1 MVTRDDPIDH
11 LRSVLAGRYAV
22 EWEVGRGGM
31 SRVYAARDLR
41 HGRRVAIKVLR
52 PELASILGADR
63 FLREIEIAA
72 RLQHPHILPLFDSG
86 EAGDLLF
93 YVMPFVNGETLRAR
107 SPGWGGLRSRTP
119 HGSRARSPMPL
130 ATRIARAWSTGTSSR
145 RT

>member
-1 MVTRDDPIDH
+1 MDDPLDR
-11 LRSVLAGRYAV
+11 LRSALAGRYAV

-52 PELASILGADR
+52 PELATILGADR

-86 EAGDLLF
+86 EAGGPPLL
-93 YVMPFVNGETLRAR
+93 RHAIR
-107 SPGWGGLRSRTP
+107 HR
-119 HGSRARSPMPL
+119 
-130 ATRIARAWSTGTSSR
+130 
-145 RT
+145 